1 MDILQYYELKQ
12 KYEEKLNKRKANIKK
27 KTFYSSK
34 DKKTHLKGLIPSC
47 INCNKPGG
55 TIFDQKNGMLKAVCA
70 AKNPCTLNINIKR
83 PLYDN
88 VIDLTHKNIKT
99 SENLKMRIIM
109 TKLDYLF
116 GLNSSKEDTV
126 DKFNE
131 LKTELAQIAE
141 SQIILNKKYGD
152 ILSGINREP
161 LLDDAELELVNTI
174 DELKK
179 IYNEYL
185 SDPKSGYIKSMV
197 EKYVSII
204 KPLVDNI
211 QKMKYGY
218 YTVEE
223 NLKENNF
230 KLYAE
235 PFLFA
240 QLEQERS

>member
-1 MDILQYYELKQ
+1 
-12 KYEEKLNKRKANIKK
+12 
-27 KTFYSSK
+27 
-34 DKKTHLKGLIPSC
+34 
-47 INCNKPGG
+47 
-55 TIFDQKNGMLKAVCA
+55 
-70 AKNPCTLNINIKR
+70 
-83 PLYDN
+83 
-88 VIDLTHKNIKT
+88 
-99 SENLKMRIIM
+99 MRIIM

-152 ILSGINREP
+152 MLSGIIREP
-161 LLDDAELELVNTI
+161 LLNDAQLELVNTI

-185 SDPKSGYIKSMV
+185 SDPKPGYIKSMV
-197 EKYVSII
+197 EKYVSTI
-204 KPLVDNI
+204 KPLVNNI
-211 QKMKYGY
+211 QKMNYAY

-223 NLKENNF
+223 NLKEKTF
-230 KLYAE
+230 KLNAE
-235 PFLFA
+235 PYLFA

>member
-12 KYEEKLNKRKANIKK
+12 KYDEKLDKRKANIKNK
-27 KTFYSSK
+27 SYSSK

-55 TIFDQKNGMLKAVCA
+55 TIFEQKNGMLKAVCA

-88 VIDLTHKNIKT
+88 VIDLTQKNNKT

-141 SQIILNKKYGD
+141 TQIILNKKYGD
-152 ILSGINREP
+152 MLTGIIREP
-161 LLDDAELELVNTI
+161 LLNDAQLELVNTI

-185 SDPKSGYIKSMV
+185 SDPKPGYIKSMV
-197 EKYVSII
+197 EKYVSTI

-211 QKMKYGY
+211 QKMNYAY

-223 NLKENNF
+223 NLKEKTF
-230 KLYAE
+230 KLNAE
-235 PFLFA
+235 PYLFA